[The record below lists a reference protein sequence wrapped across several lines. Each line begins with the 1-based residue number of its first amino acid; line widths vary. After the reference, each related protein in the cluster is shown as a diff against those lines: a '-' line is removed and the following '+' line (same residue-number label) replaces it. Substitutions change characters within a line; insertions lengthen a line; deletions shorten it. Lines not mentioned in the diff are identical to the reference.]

1 MAKANT
7 HSRMSLGDRIFDSIN
22 VVLLGLLALIII
34 YPLVYV
40 LSASFSDPVS
50 VASGDMILWPVNLTL
65 ENYEE
70 VFKNQSI
77 ITGYRNSL
85 IILVSGTALNL
96 VMTVLAAFPMS
107 RRDLWGRNV
116 MMKLMT
122 FTMFF
127 SGGLI
132 PTYLLITRTLGL
144 MNSWLAL
151 ILPGAISVY
160 NMIIMR
166 TYFQTSIPYELQE
179 AADIDGCSPFGVLIR
194 IILPLSGPILAVIG
208 LYYGVGHWN
217 SYFSALLYDTI
228 PTTTDEL
235 LEYFRATAAYDYNE
249 NSQAD
254 EIALSA
260 GSIDDVMYL
269 FMGSYGL
276 MNRGSSHRDVYV
288 DDDGELQY
296 AYSSERFKEELR
308 CLNRLYT
315 EGLLDPDIFTID
327 FAQLIAKSSTEDATE
342 MASIKT
348 EQENYM
354 KEWRAYFITGQRD
367 IDADW
372 DEYVAGYDGMNT
384 ARYMELYRA
393 AREAMGVE

>member
-7 HSRMSLGDRIFDSIN
+7 HSRMSRGDRIFDSIN

-50 VASGDMILWPVNLTL
+50 VASGDMILWPLNVTL
-65 ENYEE
+65 ENYAE

-217 SYFSALLYDTI
+217 SYFSALFVHQPRGASAAAALPAQGAHPQFQPEPAEHGKRRGRAPGHARRD
-228 PTTTDEL
+228 DQVCGHRG
-235 LEYFRATAAYDYNE
+235 LERADAGD
-249 NSQAD
+249 
-254 EIALSA
+254 LS
-260 GSIDDVMYL
+260 VC
-269 FMGSYGL
+269 
-276 MNRGSSHRDVYV
+276 
-288 DDDGELQY
+288 
-296 AYSSERFKEELR
+296 SEVLR
-308 CLNRLYT
+308 
-315 EGLLDPDIFTID
+315 
-327 FAQLIAKSSTEDATE
+327 
-342 MASIKT
+342 
-348 EQENYM
+348 
-354 KEWRAYFITGQRD
+354 QRRHD
-367 IDADW
+367 RCD
-372 DEYVAGYDGMNT
+372 
-384 ARYMELYRA
+384 
-393 AREAMGVE
+393 